1 MELSIQFSSETMRY
15 QQSTAQQ
22 YSTQY
27 STLYSRQYST
37 LYSRQYSTQYSTL
50 YSTLYSTQY
59 STQYILLP
67 QALTVTPLVWIFLA
81 IISVLVLMIVL
92 IGLVLRA
99 RCSKSSRQKA
109 KFVRASEGHNTLLK
123 EEERVNSRGNNPD
136 LIPDTGRTIRTRIL
150 NLMMIILKV

>member
-37 LYSRQYSTQYSTL
+37 LYSRQYSKL
-50 YSTLYSTQY
+50 YCTVLYSTQY

>member
-22 YSTQY
+22 
-27 STLYSRQYST
+27 
-37 LYSRQYSTQYSTL
+37 
-50 YSTLYSTQY
+50 YSTQY

>member
-1 MELSIQFSSETMRY
+1 M
-15 QQSTAQQ
+15 
-22 YSTQY
+22 
-27 STLYSRQYST
+27 
-37 LYSRQYSTQYSTL
+37 
-50 YSTLYSTQY
+50 
-59 STQYILLP
+59 
-67 QALTVTPLVWIFLA
+67 TPLVWIFLA

-109 KFVRASEGHNTLLK
+109 KFVRASDGHNTLLK